1 MKILITG
8 ATGFIGTQLIQ
19 FLKRNLHDLIILS
32 RNPEQV
38 SDSSILAIKSL
49 NELEDKKSI
58 DVIVN
63 LAGAPI
69 DKRWT
74 QSYKNTLVDSRV
86 HITKDIVDWI
96 ALQETKPKLLISA
109 SAIGYYGAQGTEPL
123 DEESDAHDEFT
134 HQLCQQWETTALKAQ
149 ELGVRTCITRFG
161 VVLGKNGGALKKML
175 PTFRVGLGG
184 VLGDGKQIFS
194 WVHIDD
200 VCRAIIFLI
209 EHTELSGV
217 FNVAAPDP
225 DVTTNKKLT
234 LKIGRVLQRPSFFVI
249 PGALIKLIYGE
260 MGDRLLLHGQNVIP
274 RRLKK
279 AGFKFS
285 YPLLS
290 PALESIIK

>member
-49 NELEDKKSI
+49 NELDDKKPI

-74 QSYKNTLVDSRV
+74 RSYKNTLIDSRV
-86 HITKDIVDWI
+86 HLTQDIVDWME
-96 ALQETKPKLLISA
+96 LQETKPKVFISA
-109 SAIGYYGAQGTEPL
+109 SAIGYYGAQGTVPL
-123 DEESDAHDEFT
+123 DEESNAHDEFT
-134 HQLCQQWETTALKAQ
+134 HQLCQQWETAALKAQ

-209 EHTELSGV
+209 ERTELSGV
-217 FNVAAPDP
+217 FNVTAPEP
-225 DVTTNKKLT
+225 DLITNKKLT
-234 LKIGRVLQRPSFFVI
+234 QKLGRVLQRPSFFVI
-249 PGALIKLIYGE
+249 PGVLIKLIYGE

-274 RRLKK
+274 KRLNK